1 MILQTSQRMKRNTDL
16 SISLPHSEE
25 TEKAVIGALLIE
37 SSAIGDVIGILN
49 ADIFYDVALGK
60 IYSAIASLYENNIKP
75 DLLTVTKALMRSGGL
90 EKVGGPFFLSTLS
103 GNIASAVNIVDHAQY
118 LHQLWLA
125 RRLAIAGMEI
135 TKMATDPTTDI
146 DDVLTAVIKKIEG
159 IAENTAYN
167 SRMVDISSITMQC
180 IAEYEKRREMAKNGV
195 KTSLL
200 TGLSKLDHI
209 TGGWKPG
216 QLIILAA
223 RPAMGKTAMLLH
235 FAKSASISG
244 VPVVI
249 FSLEMEV
256 QALTNRALLSE
267 SEANSDRF
275 KAGVLSKEEEENLCD
290 AIGRISSLPI
300 SLDDSANINMQQI
313 KTRARELQ
321 RKGKCGLILIDYLQ
335 LVDMRS
341 MNRNYTREQEV
352 SQCSR
357 AAKIMAKELGVPVI
371 LLSQLSRQVEGRSD
385 KMPMLS
391 DLRESGAIEQDA
403 DIVMFIHRPEY
414 YSEKAEKGFGVI
426 RIAKQRDGAT
436 GDIRF
441 RYNENLTRIT
451 DYEKEL
457 PF

>member
-1 MILQTSQRMKRNTDL
+1 MKRNTDL
-16 SISLPHSEE
+16 LISLPHSEE

-37 SSAIGDVIGILN
+37 SGAIGEVVGILN
-49 ADIFYDVALGK
+49 ADIFYDAALGK
-60 IYSAIASLYENNIKP
+60 IYSAITSLYENNIKP
-75 DLLTVTKALMRSGGL
+75 DLLTVTKTLIRSGEL

-103 GNIASAVNIVDHAQY
+103 GNIASTANIVDHAQY

-125 RRLAIAGMEI
+125 RKLAIAGMEI

-167 SRMVDISSITMQC
+167 SRMIDISTVAKC
-180 IAEYEKRREMAKNGV
+180 IAEYEKRREMAQNGE
-195 KTSLL
+195 KIGLT

-235 FAKSASISG
+235 FAKSASIAG

-267 SEANSDRF
+267 SEVNSDRF
-275 KAGVLSKEEEENLCD
+275 KAGTLSTEEETSLCQ
-290 AIGRISSLPI
+290 AIGQISCLPI
-300 SLDDSANINMQQI
+300 SLDDSANISMQQI
-313 KTRARELQ
+313 KTRARELR
-321 RKGKCGLILIDYLQ
+321 RKGKCGLVLIDYLQ
-335 LVDMRS
+335 LIDMRS
-341 MNRNYTREQEV
+341 INRSYTREQEV

-385 KMPMLS
+385 KMPLLS

-426 RIAKQRDGAT
+426 RIAKQRDGTT

-441 RYNENLTRIT
+441 RYNESLTKIT
-451 DYEKEL
+451 DYDKEL

>member
-1 MILQTSQRMKRNTDL
+1 MKRNTDL
-16 SISLPHSEE
+16 LISLPHSEE

-37 SSAIGDVIGILN
+37 SGAIGEVVGILN

-75 DLLTVTKALMRSGGL
+75 DLLTVTKTLIRSGEL

-103 GNIASAVNIVDHAQY
+103 GNIASTANIVDHAQY

-125 RRLAIAGMEI
+125 RKLAIAGMEI
-135 TKMATDPTTDI
+135 TKMATDPTADI
-146 DDVLTAVIKKIEG
+146 DDVLTTVIKKIEG

-167 SRMVDISSITMQC
+167 SRMIDISTVATQ
-180 IAEYEKRREMAKNGV
+180 YEKRREMARNG
-195 KTSLL
+195 KKIGLT

-235 FAKSASISG
+235 FAKSASIAG
-244 VPVVI
+244 IPVVI

-267 SEANSDRF
+267 SEVNSDRF
-275 KAGVLSKEEEENLCD
+275 KAGTLSTEEETSLCQ
-290 AIGRISSLPI
+290 AIGQISCLPI
-300 SLDDSANINMQQI
+300 SLDDSANISMQQI
-313 KTRARELQ
+313 KTRARELR
-321 RKGKCGLILIDYLQ
+321 RKGKCGLVLIDYLQ
-335 LVDMRS
+335 LIDMRS
-341 MNRNYTREQEV
+341 INRSYTREQEV

-385 KMPMLS
+385 KMPLLS

-426 RIAKQRDGAT
+426 RIAKQRDGTT

-441 RYNENLTRIT
+441 RYNESLTKIT
-451 DYEKEL
+451 DYDKEL

>member
-1 MILQTSQRMKRNTDL
+1 MKRNTDL
-16 SISLPHSEE
+16 LISLPHSEE

-37 SSAIGDVIGILN
+37 SGAIGEVVGILN
-49 ADIFYDVALGK
+49 ADIFYDAALGK

-75 DLLTVTKALMRSGGL
+75 DLLTVTKTLMRSGEL
-90 EKVGGPFFLSTLS
+90 KKVGGPFFLSTLS
-103 GNIASAVNIVDHAQY
+103 GNIASTANIVDHAQY

-125 RRLAIAGMEI
+125 RKLAIAGMEI
-135 TKMATDPTTDI
+135 TKMATDPTADI

-167 SRMVDISSITMQC
+167 SRMIDISTVATQC
-180 IAEYEKRREMAKNGV
+180 ISEYEKRREMARNGG
-195 KTSLL
+195 KTGLT

-267 SEANSDRF
+267 SEINSDRF
-275 KAGVLSKEEEENLCD
+275 KAGTLLREEEEGLCH
-290 AIGRISSLPI
+290 AIGRISCLPI
-300 SLDDSANINMQQI
+300 SLDDSANINMRQI
-313 KTRARELQ
+313 KTRARELR

-335 LVDMRS
+335 LIDMRS
-341 MNRNYTREQEV
+341 ANRNYTREQEV

-371 LLSQLSRQVEGRSD
+371 LLSQLSRQVEGRAD

-441 RYNENLTRIT
+441 RYNENLTKIT
-451 DYEKEL
+451 DYDKEL

>member
-1 MILQTSQRMKRNTDL
+1 MKRNTDL
-16 SISLPHSEE
+16 LISLPHSEE

-37 SSAIGDVIGILN
+37 SGAIGEVVGILN
-49 ADIFYDVALGK
+49 ADIFYDAALGK

-75 DLLTVTKALMRSGGL
+75 DLLTVTKTLMRSGDL
-90 EKVGGPFFLSTLS
+90 EKVGGPFFLSTIS
-103 GNIASAVNIVDHAQY
+103 GNIASTANIVDHAQY

-125 RRLAIAGMEI
+125 RKLAIAGMEI
-135 TKMATDPTTDI
+135 TKMATDPTADI

-167 SRMVDISSITMQC
+167 SRMIDISTVATQC
-180 IAEYEKRREMAKNGV
+180 ISEYEKRREMARNGG
-195 KTSLL
+195 KIGLT

-267 SEANSDRF
+267 SEINSDRF
-275 KAGVLSKEEEENLCD
+275 KAGTLLREEEEGLCH
-290 AIGRISSLPI
+290 AIGRISCLPI
-300 SLDDSANINMQQI
+300 SLDDSANINMRQI
-313 KTRARELQ
+313 KTRARELR

-335 LVDMRS
+335 LIDMRS
-341 MNRNYTREQEV
+341 ANRNYTREQEV

-371 LLSQLSRQVEGRSD
+371 LLSQLSRQVEGRAD

-441 RYNENLTRIT
+441 RYNENLTKIT
-451 DYEKEL
+451 DYDKEL

>member
-1 MILQTSQRMKRNTDL
+1 M
-16 SISLPHSEE
+16 ISLPHSEE

-37 SSAIGDVIGILN
+37 SGAIGEVVGILN

-75 DLLTVTKALMRSGGL
+75 DLLTVTKTLIRSGEL
-90 EKVGGPFFLSTLS
+90 KKVGGPFFLSTLS
-103 GNIASAVNIVDHAQY
+103 GNIASTANIVDHAQY

-125 RRLAIAGMEI
+125 RKLAIAGMEI
-135 TKMATDPTTDI
+135 TKMATDPTADI

-167 SRMVDISSITMQC
+167 SRMIDISTVATQC
-180 IAEYEKRREMAKNGV
+180 ISEYEKRREMARNGG
-195 KTSLL
+195 KIGLT

-267 SEANSDRF
+267 SEINSDRF
-275 KAGVLSKEEEENLCD
+275 KAGTLLREEEEGLCH
-290 AIGRISSLPI
+290 AIGRISCLPI
-300 SLDDSANINMQQI
+300 SLDDSANINMRQI
-313 KTRARELQ
+313 KTRARELR

-335 LVDMRS
+335 LIDMRS
-341 MNRNYTREQEV
+341 ANRNYTREQEV

-371 LLSQLSRQVEGRSD
+371 LLSQLSRQVEGRAD

-441 RYNENLTRIT
+441 RYNENLTKIT
-451 DYEKEL
+451 DYDKEL

>member
-1 MILQTSQRMKRNTDL
+1 MKRNTDL
-16 SISLPHSEE
+16 LISLPHSEE

-37 SSAIGDVIGILN
+37 SGAIGEVVGILN

-75 DLLTVTKALMRSGGL
+75 DLLTVTKTLIRSGEL
-90 EKVGGPFFLSTLS
+90 KKVGGPFFLSTLS
-103 GNIASAVNIVDHAQY
+103 GNIASTANIVDHAQY

-125 RRLAIAGMEI
+125 RKLAIAGMEI
-135 TKMATDPTTDI
+135 TKMATDPTADI

-167 SRMVDISSITMQC
+167 SRMIDISTVATQC
-180 IAEYEKRREMAKNGV
+180 ISEYEKRREMARNGG
-195 KTSLL
+195 KIGLT

-267 SEANSDRF
+267 SEINSDRF
-275 KAGVLSKEEEENLCD
+275 KAGTLLREEEEGLCH
-290 AIGRISSLPI
+290 AIGRISCLPI
-300 SLDDSANINMQQI
+300 SLDDSANINMRQI
-313 KTRARELQ
+313 KTRARELR

-335 LVDMRS
+335 LIDMRS
-341 MNRNYTREQEV
+341 ANRNYTREQEV
-352 SQCSR
+352 SQCS
-357 AAKIMAKELGVPVI
+357 
-371 LLSQLSRQVEGRSD
+371 LSL
-385 KMPMLS
+385 
-391 DLRESGAIEQDA
+391 
-403 DIVMFIHRPEY
+403 IH
-414 YSEKAEKGFGVI
+414 I
-426 RIAKQRDGAT
+426 
-436 GDIRF
+436 
-441 RYNENLTRIT
+441 
-451 DYEKEL
+451 
-457 PF
+457 

>member
-1 MILQTSQRMKRNTDL
+1 MKRNTDL
-16 SISLPHSEE
+16 LISLPHSEE

-37 SSAIGDVIGILN
+37 SGAIGEVVGILN

-75 DLLTVTKALMRSGGL
+75 DLLTVTKTLIRSGEL
-90 EKVGGPFFLSTLS
+90 KKVGGPFFLSTLS
-103 GNIASAVNIVDHAQY
+103 GNIASTANIVDHAQY

-125 RRLAIAGMEI
+125 RKLAIAGMEI
-135 TKMATDPTTDI
+135 TKMATDPTADI

-167 SRMVDISSITMQC
+167 SRMIDISTVATQC
-180 IAEYEKRREMAKNGV
+180 ISEYEKRREMARNGG
-195 KTSLL
+195 KIGLT

-267 SEANSDRF
+267 SEINSDRF
-275 KAGVLSKEEEENLCD
+275 KAGTLLREEEEGLCH
-290 AIGRISSLPI
+290 AIGRISCLPI
-300 SLDDSANINMQQI
+300 SLDDSANINMRQI
-313 KTRARELQ
+313 KTRARELR

-335 LVDMRS
+335 LIDMRS
-341 MNRNYTREQEV
+341 ANRNYTREQEV

-371 LLSQLSRQVEGRSD
+371 LLSQLSRQVEGRAD

-441 RYNENLTRIT
+441 RYNENLTKIT
-451 DYEKEL
+451 DYDKEL

>member
-1 MILQTSQRMKRNTDL
+1 MKRNTDL
-16 SISLPHSEE
+16 LISLPHSEE

-37 SSAIGDVIGILN
+37 SGAIGEVVGILN
-49 ADIFYDVALGK
+49 ADIFYDAALGK

-75 DLLTVTKALMRSGGL
+75 DLLTVTKTLMRSGEL
-90 EKVGGPFFLSTLS
+90 KKVGGPFFLSTLS
-103 GNIASAVNIVDHAQY
+103 GNIASTANIVDHAQY

-125 RRLAIAGMEI
+125 RKLAIAGMEI
-135 TKMATDPTTDI
+135 TKMATDPTADI

-167 SRMVDISSITMQC
+167 SRMIDISTVATQC
-180 IAEYEKRREMAKNGV
+180 ISEYEKRREMARNGG
-195 KTSLL
+195 KIGLT

-267 SEANSDRF
+267 SEINSDRF
-275 KAGVLSKEEEENLCD
+275 KAGTLLREEEEGLCH
-290 AIGRISSLPI
+290 AIGRISCLPI
-300 SLDDSANINMQQI
+300 SLDDSANINMRQI
-313 KTRARELQ
+313 KTRARELR

-335 LVDMRS
+335 LIDMRS
-341 MNRNYTREQEV
+341 ANRNYTREQEV

-371 LLSQLSRQVEGRSD
+371 LLSQLSRQVEGRAD

-441 RYNENLTRIT
+441 RYNENLTKIT
-451 DYEKEL
+451 DYDKEL

>member
-1 MILQTSQRMKRNTDL
+1 MKRNTDL
-16 SISLPHSEE
+16 LISLPHSEE

-37 SSAIGDVIGILN
+37 SGAIGEVVGILN

-75 DLLTVTKALMRSGGL
+75 DLLTVTKTLIRSGEL
-90 EKVGGPFFLSTLS
+90 KKVGGPFFLSTLS
-103 GNIASAVNIVDHAQY
+103 GNIASTANIVDHAQY

-125 RRLAIAGMEI
+125 RKLAIAGMEI
-135 TKMATDPTTDI
+135 TKMATDPTADI

-167 SRMVDISSITMQC
+167 SRMIDISTVATQC
-180 IAEYEKRREMAKNGV
+180 ISEYEKRREMARNGG
-195 KTSLL
+195 KIGLT

-267 SEANSDRF
+267 SEINSDRF
-275 KAGVLSKEEEENLCD
+275 KAGTLLREEEEGLCH
-290 AIGRISSLPI
+290 AIGRISCLPI
-300 SLDDSANINMQQI
+300 SLDDSANINMRQI
-313 KTRARELQ
+313 KTRARELR

-335 LVDMRS
+335 LIDMRS
-341 MNRNYTREQEV
+341 ANRNYTREQEV

-357 AAKIMAKELGVPVI
+357 AAKIMAKELGVPVL
-371 LLSQLSRQVEGRSD
+371 LLSQLSRQVEGRAD

-441 RYNENLTRIT
+441 RYNENLTKIT
-451 DYEKEL
+451 DYDKEL

>member
-1 MILQTSQRMKRNTDL
+1 MKRNTDL
-16 SISLPHSEE
+16 LISLPHSEE

-37 SSAIGDVIGILN
+37 SGAIGEVVGILN

-75 DLLTVTKALMRSGGL
+75 DLLTVTKTLIRSGEL
-90 EKVGGPFFLSTLS
+90 KKVGGPFFLSTLS
-103 GNIASAVNIVDHAQY
+103 GNIASTANIVDHAQY

-125 RRLAIAGMEI
+125 RKLAIAGMEI
-135 TKMATDPTTDI
+135 TKMATDPTADI

-167 SRMVDISSITMQC
+167 SRMIDISTVATQC
-180 IAEYEKRREMAKNGV
+180 ISEYEKRREMARNGG
-195 KTSLL
+195 KIGLT

-267 SEANSDRF
+267 SEINSDRF
-275 KAGVLSKEEEENLCD
+275 KAGTLLREEEEGLCH
-290 AIGRISSLPI
+290 AIGRISCLPI
-300 SLDDSANINMQQI
+300 SLDDSANINMRQI
-313 KTRARELQ
+313 KTQARELR

-335 LVDMRS
+335 LIDMRS
-341 MNRNYTREQEV
+341 ANRNYTREQEV

-371 LLSQLSRQVEGRSD
+371 LLSQLSRQVEGRAD

-441 RYNENLTRIT
+441 RYNENLTKIT
-451 DYEKEL
+451 DYDKEL

>member
-1 MILQTSQRMKRNTDL
+1 
-16 SISLPHSEE
+16 
-25 TEKAVIGALLIE
+25 
-37 SSAIGDVIGILN
+37 
-49 ADIFYDVALGK
+49 
-60 IYSAIASLYENNIKP
+60 
-75 DLLTVTKALMRSGGL
+75 
-90 EKVGGPFFLSTLS
+90 
-103 GNIASAVNIVDHAQY
+103 
-118 LHQLWLA
+118 
-125 RRLAIAGMEI
+125 
-135 TKMATDPTTDI
+135 MATDPTADI
-146 DDVLTAVIKKIEG
+146 DDVLTTVIKKIEG

-167 SRMVDISSITMQC
+167 SRMIDISTVATQC
-180 IAEYEKRREMAKNGV
+180 IAEYEKRREMARNG
-195 KTSLL
+195 KKIGLT

-235 FAKSASISG
+235 FAKSASIAG
-244 VPVVI
+244 IPVVI

-267 SEANSDRF
+267 SEVNSDRF
-275 KAGVLSKEEEENLCD
+275 KAGTLSTEEETSLCQ
-290 AIGRISSLPI
+290 AIGQISCLPI
-300 SLDDSANINMQQI
+300 SLDDSANISMQQI
-313 KTRARELQ
+313 KARARELR
-321 RKGKCGLILIDYLQ
+321 RKGKCGLVLIDYLQ
-335 LVDMRS
+335 LIDMRS
-341 MNRNYTREQEV
+341 INRSYTREQEV

-385 KMPMLS
+385 KMPLLS

-426 RIAKQRDGAT
+426 RIAKQRDGTT

-441 RYNENLTRIT
+441 RYNESLTKIT
-451 DYEKEL
+451 DYDKEL

>member
-1 MILQTSQRMKRNTDL
+1 MKRNTDL
-16 SISLPHSEE
+16 LISLPHSEE

-37 SSAIGDVIGILN
+37 SGAIGEVVGILN
-49 ADIFYDVALGK
+49 ADIFYDSALGK
-60 IYSAIASLYENNIKP
+60 IYSAIAYLYENNIKP
-75 DLLTVTKALMRSGGL
+75 DLLTVTKTLMRSGDL

-103 GNIASAVNIVDHAQY
+103 GNIASTANIVDHAQY

-125 RRLAIAGMEI
+125 RKLAIAGMEI
-135 TKMATDPTTDI
+135 TKMATDPTADI

-167 SRMVDISSITMQC
+167 SRMIDISTVATQC
-180 IAEYEKRREMAKNGV
+180 IAEYEKRREMARNGG
-195 KTSLL
+195 KIGLT

-235 FAKSASISG
+235 FAKSASIAG
-244 VPVVI
+244 IPVVI

-267 SEANSDRF
+267 SEVNSDRF
-275 KAGVLSKEEEENLCD
+275 KAGTLSTEEETSLCQ
-290 AIGRISSLPI
+290 AIGQISCLPI
-300 SLDDSANINMQQI
+300 SLDDSANISMQQI
-313 KTRARELQ
+313 KTRARELR
-321 RKGKCGLILIDYLQ
+321 RKGKCGLMLIDYLQ
-335 LVDMRS
+335 LIDMRS
-341 MNRNYTREQEV
+341 INRSYTREQEV

-385 KMPMLS
+385 KMPLLS

-426 RIAKQRDGAT
+426 RIAKQRDGTT

-441 RYNENLTRIT
+441 RYNESLTKIT
-451 DYEKEL
+451 DYDKEL